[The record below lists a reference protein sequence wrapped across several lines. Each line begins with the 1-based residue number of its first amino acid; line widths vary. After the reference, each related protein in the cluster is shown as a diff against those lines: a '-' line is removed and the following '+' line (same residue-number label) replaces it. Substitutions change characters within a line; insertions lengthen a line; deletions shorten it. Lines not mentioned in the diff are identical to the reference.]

1 VTFRYPKISCA
12 WRTLQNNE
20 DNVMRGHVTRSL
32 LLGILMGAT
41 GLAHAAF
48 ITDKIVV
55 NVYAQRFD
63 QGTVLKK
70 LPSGTEVTVLMND
83 GQYSQV
89 RTADNITGWVAS
101 TFLSNE
107 KPLQLEY
114 LDVLTKVKNLEA
126 ELKAAQ
132 EKPTSATE
140 AAPPLISAGELT
152 ELQQRAKDA
161 AWMRVELKKA
171 RDRADELEAQ
181 INAKQKTSTTSQ
193 QELDK
198 LRADNKALEER
209 LADAL
214 LVSAQPAAE
223 HVTAAPMTV
232 EEMISKSEEP
242 IATAIPTT
250 ESNTGWR
257 VKLEWFLG
265 SLVIT
270 LIAGFIAGIVWFDNR
285 LRQRHGGFRLY

>member
-1 VTFRYPKISCA
+1 
-12 WRTLQNNE
+12 
-20 DNVMRGHVTRSL
+20 MRGHVTRSL
-32 LLGILMGAT
+32 FWGMMLCAAGG
-41 GLAHAAF
+41 AHAAF

-114 LDVLTKVKNLEA
+114 LDVLAKTKTLEA
-126 ELKAAQ
+126 ELKTAQ
-132 EKPTSATE
+132 EKLTNAPEAT
-140 AAPPLISAGELT
+140 PPLISAGELA

-181 INAKQKTSTTSQ
+181 INAKLKTSTTSQ

-209 LADAL
+209 LAAAL
-214 LVSAQPAAE
+214 LVSAQPVAE
-223 HVTAAPMTV
+223 PVTAAPMPV
-232 EEMISKSEEP
+232 EEMISGSEESS
-242 IATAIPTT
+242 ATAIPTT
-250 ESNTGWR
+250 ENNSTTDTGWR

-270 LIAGFIAGIVWFDNR
+270 LVAGFIAGIVWFDNR

>member
-1 VTFRYPKISCA
+1 
-12 WRTLQNNE
+12 
-20 DNVMRGHVTRSL
+20 MRGHVTRSL
-32 LLGILMGAT
+32 LWGMMLCAAGG
-41 GLAHAAF
+41 AHAAF

-114 LDVLTKVKNLEA
+114 LDVLAKTKTLEA

-132 EKPTSATE
+132 EKLTSAPQ
-140 AAPPLISAGELT
+140 AAPSLISAEELA

-181 INAKQKTSTTSQ
+181 INAKAKTSATSQ

-198 LRADNKALEER
+198 LRADNKSLEQR
-209 LADAL
+209 LAAAL
-214 LVSAQPAAE
+214 LVSAQPPAE
-223 HVTAAPMTV
+223 PVTAAPMTV
-232 EEMISKSEEP
+232 EEMISGSEEP
-242 IATAIPTT
+242 VATAIPTT
-250 ESNTGWR
+250 ESNSTTDTGWR
-257 VKLEWFLG
+257 VKIEWFLG
-265 SLVIT
+265 GIVVA
-270 LIAGFIAGIVWFDNR
+270 LIAGAITGMIWLDTR
-285 LRQRHGGFRLY
+285 IRRRHGGFRIY